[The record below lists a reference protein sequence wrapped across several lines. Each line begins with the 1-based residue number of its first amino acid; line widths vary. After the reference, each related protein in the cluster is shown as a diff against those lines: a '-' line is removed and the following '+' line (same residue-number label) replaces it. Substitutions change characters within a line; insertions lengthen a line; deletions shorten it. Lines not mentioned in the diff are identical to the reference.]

1 MSLVGTTNEQKI
13 WNFLKSKGLNDYGVA
28 GLLGNIE
35 AESGLNPKNLEN
47 FYERKLGMTDETY
60 CSAVDN
66 GTYTNFVKDCAGW
79 GICQWTYWSRKQN
92 LLNYVKSKNKSI
104 GDLEVQLEFL
114 FKELSEGYPSVLSTL
129 KTATSVLEASNAVL
143 LKFERPADQSVAVQ
157 NKRASYGQKYYDK
170 YAAVTAPE
178 QPADGNVYVV
188 KSGDT
193 LSGIAAKYGT
203 TYKALADYNNIS
215 NPNLINVGQKIK
227 IPNAWT
233 PKVGDVV
240 MFNGDVHYGNANAS
254 TGSKCYGGQAKI
266 TSIYNL
272 GKSKHPYHLVRIAGS
287 NATVYGWV
295 DEGTFTKV

>member
-1 MSLVGTTNEQKI
+1 MSLVEEKI
-13 WNFLKSKGLNDYGVA
+13 WKFFKAKGLNDYAVSGIM
-28 GLLGNIE
+28 GNLY

-47 FYERKLGMTDETY
+47 IGNTRLGMTDDEY
-60 CSAVDN
+60 VAAVDS
-66 GTYTNFVKDCAGW
+66 GEYTKEQFISDGF
-79 GICQWTYWSRKQN
+79 GISLAQWTYITRKKAF
-92 LLNYVKSKNKSI
+92 YEYAKSKNKSI
-104 GDLEVQLEFL
+104 GDLEVALEF
-114 FKELSEGYPSVLSTL
+114 FYKELSESYSSVLTTL
-129 KTATSVLEASNAVL
+129 KNATSILEASNVVL
-143 LKFERPADQSVAVQ
+143 LKYERPADQSVAVQ